1 MRYVLSGSSGDR
13 DSYVIEKQLQQL
25 QDEAESLMEMMNKT
39 EGDTDK
45 YLIEIENKFSQIK
58 ALRNEIELIKKSAI
72 FDDGFNNEFNRII
85 SMFRDTDISFDEF
98 DDVVIRR
105 LVECIRVMKD
115 RRIVVVLKG
124 GLSAEDKIQ

>member
-1 MRYVLSGSSGDR
+1 
-13 DSYVIEKQLQQL
+13 
-25 QDEAESLMEMMNKT
+25 MMNKT

>member
-124 GLSAEDKIQ
+124 GLSAEDKI

>member
-1 MRYVLSGSSGDR
+1 M
-13 DSYVIEKQLQQL
+13 I
-25 QDEAESLMEMMNKT
+25 
-39 EGDTDK
+39 
-45 YLIEIENKFSQIK
+45 
-58 ALRNEIELIKKSAI
+58 IKKSAI

-85 SMFRDTDISFDEF
+85 SMFRDTDVSFDEF

-115 RRIVVVLKG
+115 RRIVVVLNG

>member
-1 MRYVLSGSSGDR
+1 M
-13 DSYVIEKQLQQL
+13 
-25 QDEAESLMEMMNKT
+25 
-39 EGDTDK
+39 
-45 YLIEIENKFSQIK
+45 IEIENKFSQIK
-58 ALRNEIELIKKSAI
+58 ALRNELKLIKKSAI

-85 SMFRDTDISFDEF
+85 SMFRDTDVSFDEF

-115 RRIVVVLKG
+115 RRIVVVLNG